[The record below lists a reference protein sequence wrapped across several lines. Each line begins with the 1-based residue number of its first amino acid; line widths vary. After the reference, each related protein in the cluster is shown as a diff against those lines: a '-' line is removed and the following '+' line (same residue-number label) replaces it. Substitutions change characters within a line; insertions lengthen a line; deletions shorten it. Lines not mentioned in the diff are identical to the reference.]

1 MRGFE
6 LRYLSPEVADKISK
20 SIDSYATT
28 ENELNSDKLIEKIVQ
43 LLPIDKTD
51 RTTIRQRVEGL
62 YFASEL
68 LWNKLLDSKKFSREE
83 AVKRAKLKPLSH
95 YHYQTGSR
103 EPAGIVMTR
112 DDYYNDPAT
121 AFAKLKDD
129 IHGLASVIPDILN

>member
-6 LRYLSPEVADKISK
+6 LKYMSPEVADSISNMLEEF
-20 SIDSYATT
+20 ATP
-28 ENELNSDKLIEKIVQ
+28 ENKLTPDKLLEKIIQ
-43 LLPIDKTD
+43 QLPIDKMD
-51 RTTIRQRVEGL
+51 RTTIRERVEGL

-83 AVKRAKLKPLSH
+83 AVKKAKLKPLSF

-103 EPAGIVMTR
+103 EPSGNVMTR

-121 AFAKLKDD
+121 AMAKLKDD
-129 IHGLASVIPDILN
+129 IVGLALVVPEIVD